1 MAGLGLWAAI
11 LSSALG
17 GTAIVATRYL
27 AGALDPITIGAIR
40 FGGGFIVLLALAL
53 LERSKWPQR
62 GDWLGIAGLG
72 LLFFGLFPIL
82 FNAALIHTTAARG
95 ALALSTLPLLT
106 MFASAALRIEPIT
119 IRKTVGVLIA
129 MGGVATALA
138 TSLSDAPPDAWRGD
152 LIMVGAALCMALYN
166 VWSRPF
172 VARSAPVPFAAFSM
186 GCGAAFLITASALSG
201 HLGALASLNHPQ
213 WGAVSYLAIICG
225 ALIFFL
231 WAFALGRTSPTLVAI
246 SVAINPVTAALL
258 ALPML
263 NEPISPNLIAGLL
276 GVIAGIGIAAR
287 TAVR

>member
-1 MAGLGLWAAI
+1 M
-11 LSSALG
+11 
-17 GTAIVATRYL
+17 VA
-27 AGALDPITIGAIR
+27 
-40 FGGGFIVLLALAL
+40 
-53 LERSKWPQR
+53 
-62 GDWLGIAGLG
+62 
-72 LLFFGLFPIL
+72 
-82 FNAALIHTTAARG
+82 
-95 ALALSTLPLLT
+95 
-106 MFASAALRIEPIT
+106 
-119 IRKTVGVLIA
+119 
-129 MGGVATALA
+129 
-138 TSLSDAPPDAWRGD
+138 
-152 LIMVGAALCMALYN
+152 AALCMALYN